1 MIDSEDIEHMLVEIV
16 TGKPPSL
23 MTPEAAAMREK
34 LQYECDEITRKGGT
48 VMIHHEIPGMEAPR
62 KP

>member
-16 TGKPPSL
+16 TGKPPSIR
-23 MTPEAAAMREK
+23 TPEADTMRAQ
-34 LQYECDEITRKGGT
+34 LQKECDDIAKKGGT
-48 VMIHHEIPGMEAPR
+48 VMIHHEIPGREAPR